1 MEFMDQIFV
10 NLKSTVLTLAGGFLP
25 PWAVILL
32 CAAISLGVIAV
43 IGPVTMMYL
52 TLIERKVLA
61 RMQNRIG
68 PNRTGPWGLL
78 QPLAD
83 GIKMFTKEDIVP
95 KNADRIVHLVAPI
108 LIVIPALLVFAVIPF
123 GKNMIPADLSVGV
136 LYFLSIS
143 STTTIAI
150 FSASWASR
158 NKYSLLGGMR
168 AVAQMISYEIPMV
181 LSVVPILLVTQSLST
196 GAIVRAQGAYGGWG
210 WFVFTPWGFAA
221 FITFFLCAV
230 AECNRSPFDLP
241 EAESEIVAGF
251 HTEYSGM
258 KFALFYMAEFMNA
271 FTLSALAA
279 TLFLG
284 GWQGPWLPSWA
295 WFFIKTYA
303 LIFIMLW
310 FRGTLPRFR
319 VDQMMN
325 LAWKF
330 LLPLSLINILVAGFW
345 HFANPPL
352 AIGGSIA
359 MLWASGW
366 IFTRL
371 NRDYTPEKRTYL
383 FGE

>member
-1 MEFMDQIFV
+1 MDQIFV
-10 NLKSTVLTLAGGFLP
+10 NLKSAILTIAGGFLP
-25 PWAVILL
+25 SWAVTLV
-32 CAAISLGVIAV
+32 CIAV
-43 IGPVTMMYL
+43 SIGAIAALGPLTMMYL

-61 RMQNRIG
+61 RMQNRVG
-68 PNRTGPWGLL
+68 PNRVGPWGLL
-78 QPLAD
+78 QPVAD
-83 GIKMFTKEDIVP
+83 GVKMFTKEDIIP
-95 KNADRIVHLVAPI
+95 KNADAIVHLIAPC
-108 LIVIPALLVFAVIPF
+108 LIIIPAFLIFAVIPY
-123 GKNMIPADLSVGV
+123 GKNMIPVDLSVGV
-136 LYFLSIS
+136 LYFIAIS

-150 FSASWASR
+150 FSAAWSSR
-158 NKYSLLGGMR
+158 NKYSMLGGMR

-181 LSVVPILLVTQSLST
+181 LSIVPVLLISQSLST
-196 GAIVRAQGAYGGWG
+196 GAIVNAQGSFGGWG

-221 FITFFLCAV
+221 FLIFFLCAV

-284 GWQGPWLPSWA
+284 GWQGPFLPSWA
-295 WFFIKTYA
+295 WFFLKTYA

-319 VDQMMN
+319 VDHMMN

-359 MLWASGW
+359 ILWAAGW
-366 IFTRL
+366 LFTVL
-371 NRDYTPEKRTYL
+371 NRAYMPENRTYR